1 VYKSNTL
8 ISIGEIAFFGYNS
21 KLPDMKKNFLLSF
34 MIFVLFLSA
43 CEEGQKEAQPEA
55 ESVQQPVV
63 LKLNSVFDLYSNAT
77 NIPGGE
83 KKSAP
88 DIPEFQDLIYEIR
101 LSRNYDINSW
111 ETFARFYFT
120 YEGLQSVSPFVLNLE
135 ANTKYSM
142 GLKGLYMLDDQD
154 RQKVQDAGLATEEI
168 QVTNSVKEDAPA
180 DTTVVI
186 HERFQDLSNFRFG
199 THMLNQLF
207 ALSVYEFM
215 PNPDDTIRLSNRE
228 DELQGP
234 KLFDIQVDSSNNNDL
249 AGHIVF
255 EMVEYG
261 YSGDTLSFDIDK
273 QPEGLLISEDEVESV
288 ELLYRAPSGVHTPLI
303 RKETDLGGYGL
314 LYLLMNVTVPEV
326 VTDENGE
333 FVAVKAPGM
342 QVWNID
348 LGGDLF
354 DKDTIRFGK

>member
-1 VYKSNTL
+1 VTFENIPENVVPVFNFKR
-8 ISIGEIAFFGYNS
+8 
-21 KLPDMKKNFLLSF
+21 PVMKQPFLFCSMIFLL
-34 MIFVLFLSA
+34 LLSA
-43 CEEGQKEAQPEA
+43 CEDEQKETGPAS

-63 LKLNSVFDLYSNAT
+63 LDVHSVFELYSNAT
-77 NIPGGE
+77 NIPVGE
-83 KKSAP
+83 KKSSP
-88 DIPEFQDLIYEIR
+88 DIPEFQDLIYEIY
-101 LSRNYDINSW
+101 LLRNHNINSW
-111 ETFARFYFT
+111 ERSHTFYFT
-120 YEGLQSVSPFVLNLE
+120 YEGLQAVSSFALNLE
-135 ANTKYSM
+135 ANTKYAM
-142 GLKGLYMLDDQD
+142 GLKGFYMLDDPD
-154 RQKVQDAGLATEEI
+154 RQKVQEAGLATEEVP
-168 QVTNSVKEDAPA
+168 VTNSVKEDAPA

-186 HERFQDLSNFRFG
+186 HDQSQGLPNFRFG

-207 ALSVYEFM
+207 ALSVYEFL
-215 PNPDDTIRLSNRE
+215 PNPDDTIRLSNTE

-234 KLFDIQVDSSNNNDL
+234 KLFDIQIDSSNNPDL

-255 EMVEYG
+255 EMAEYG

-273 QPEGLLISEDEVESV
+273 KPEGLLISEDEVESV
-288 ELLYRAPSGVHTPLI
+288 ELLYLAPSGVYTPLI
-303 RKETDLGGYGL
+303 RKETELGGFGL

-342 QVWNID
+342 QVWDID

>member
-1 VYKSNTL
+1 MIFDNLLENAVPVLNCKRPVMKQSFL
-8 ISIGEIAFFGYNS
+8 FFS
-21 KLPDMKKNFLLSF
+21 MIFLL
-34 MIFVLFLSA
+34 LLSA
-43 CEEGQKEAQPEA
+43 CEDEQKDTKPV
-55 ESVQQPVV
+55 SDFVQQPVV
-63 LKLNSVFDLYSNAT
+63 LDVHSVFELYSNAT
-77 NIPGGE
+77 NIPLGE
-83 KKSAP
+83 NKSSP
-88 DIPEFQDLIYEIR
+88 DIPEFHDLVYEIY
-101 LSRNYDINSW
+101 LLRNYNTNSW
-111 ETFARFYFT
+111 ERSHTFYFT
-120 YEGLQSVSPFVLNLE
+120 YEGLQAVSSFALNLE
-135 ANTKYSM
+135 ANTKYAM
-142 GLKGLYMLDDQD
+142 GLKGFYMLDDPN

-186 HERFQDLSNFRFG
+186 HDRSQDLSNFRFG

-215 PNPDDTIRLSNRE
+215 PNPDDTIRLSNAE

-234 KLFDIQVDSSNNNDL
+234 KLFDIQIDSSNNPDL

-273 QPEGLLISEDEVESV
+273 KPAGLIISEDEVEYV

-303 RKETDLGGYGL
+303 RKETELGGFGL

-348 LGGDLF
+348 LAGDLF